1 MSQNALIDNLVDS
14 IKATLTDAN
23 MMGFESYAEQTV
35 AFFQAVR
42 FFLYFCKMNS
52 FTTRINNSS

>member
-42 FFLYFCKMNS
+42 FFFVLL
-52 FTTRINNSS
+52 